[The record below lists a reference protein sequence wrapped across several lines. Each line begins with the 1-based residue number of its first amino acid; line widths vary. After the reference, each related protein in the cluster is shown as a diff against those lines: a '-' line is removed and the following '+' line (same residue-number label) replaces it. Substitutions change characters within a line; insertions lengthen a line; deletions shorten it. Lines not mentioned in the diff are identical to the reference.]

1 MDKLWTPRLRPYEDD
16 RAVFSEEPFSGV
28 FAQLELHTQTR
39 RGGVEITAPIMKLLS
54 QSIWR
59 QHLSDWLIFTLG
71 GVLLTPKEGVYDGRQ
86 LFIDVLGIRRAYG
99 GGDEGEILAVNM
111 LLSCQMENYRAGC
124 FHPFDSAPAEFCW
137 QDDLAQRELLDD
149 DSDTEEK
156 ARDSES
162 EGKDG
167 LDPTDSGDTD
177 YIPMDEELDFVPHER
192 SKRRVILPQK
202 DKNTVQ
208 PVDAGD
214 LPAFYAQHIRD
225 FFFSTNT
232 SEDRTFLSTCVR
244 QDLVQMRALRPAQ
257 YRSGPF
263 QSALETSG
271 LFDLLRE
278 VCRAGNLLEVSHRD
292 VTDSF
297 RRHNWKIAYAELICR
312 WVKPTLTEAEYEMPE
327 KPDPLYKFSA
337 DEARSLLGFMSI
349 NPALLPWSFNPMA
362 VYMFLS
368 LHCFRDNCELWL
380 VPTLRTLRY
389 PRVQGWNSE
398 VVYRAL
404 TSLPEFR
411 NSQSPTSFLVSLD
424 RRLACVIQETVRHN
438 TTVDRVKHEVWR
450 TAGPRPCPA
459 GDRVDSDATAHASSD
474 ASDLSDA
481 EQTRPALR
489 PTLSAGQA
497 RKAKSRKS
505 RVGGA
510 GAQAKAELLGTPSK
524 QPHLHKLPGDPT
536 DHHRC
541 PHCAELPMQQQ
552 CVRIIYVSD
561 QKPPVN
567 LHGAALTCWKGTDRL
582 KPKPPLKSR
591 KGVKKPPVR
600 YLHPFEDLKMTTVRH
615 RRSTYRRCR
624 KDIQIFMWR
633 RDGHADEF
641 VGGVRFKAYSRKTL
655 HERIT
660 NQRRL
665 VLRAIHRRDI
675 LERFGYGKMSGGGS
689 RQPSGGYE
697 GDIYGPYAI
706 HSGETPDDIAA
717 LFRQGTDNDTLIE
730 VATTIYSPMRRQIQQ
745 VTAESGLNRFGSYG
759 VSTFTCDNYISSIHE
774 DFDSGLEDHGGQ
786 YPWFLMDVTPT
797 GQ

>member
-28 FAQLELHTQTR
+28 FAQLDLHTRTR
-39 RGGVEITAPIMKLLS
+39 RGGVEITAPIIKLLS
-54 QSIWR
+54 QPIWR

-71 GVLLTPKEGVYDGRQ
+71 GVLHTPKEGVYDGRQ

-99 GGDEGEILAVNM
+99 GRDEGEILAVDM
-111 LLSCQMENYRAGC
+111 LLSCQMENYWAGC
-124 FHPFDSAPAEFCW
+124 FHPFDSAPADFCW

-149 DSDTEEK
+149 DEDES
-156 ARDSES
+156 SES
-162 EGKDG
+162 EPEEDD
-167 LDPTDSGDTD
+167 LDGDTD
-177 YIPMDEELDFVPHER
+177 YIPMEVDEPVLEPLEELDFVPHKR
-192 SKRRVILPQK
+192 SKRRAILK
-202 DKNTVQ
+202 KYKNTVQ

-214 LPAFYAQHIRD
+214 LPAFYAQHIRE
-225 FFFSTNT
+225 FFFSASPNQTDPN
-232 SEDRTFLSTCVR
+232 EDRTVLSKCVR
-244 QDLVQMRALRPAQ
+244 QDLVQMKKLTPPQ

-278 VCRAGNLLEVSHRD
+278 VCRPGNLLEVSHRD
-292 VTDSF
+292 VTSSF
-297 RRHNWKIAYAELICR
+297 RRHNWKTAYAELICR
-312 WVKPTLTEAEYEMPE
+312 WVKPTLTEEEYEMPE
-327 KPDPLYKFSA
+327 KPDPLYKFSC
-337 DEARSLLGFMSI
+337 DEARSLLVFMSS

-438 TTVDRVKHEVWR
+438 TTVDRVKREVWR

-459 GDRVDSDATAHASSD
+459 GNDIDSDATAHASSD
-474 ASDLSDA
+474 ASDFSDD
-481 EQTRPALR
+481 EQRPAPR

-497 RKAKSRKS
+497 RKAKLRKS
-505 RVGGA
+505 TRKVAGA
-510 GAQAKAELLGTPSK
+510 GVQVKAELLGTPSK
-524 QPHLHKLPGDPT
+524 QPSPRKLPEDPT
-536 DHHRC
+536 SHHKC
-541 PHCAELPMQQQ
+541 PHCADLPMKQQ
-552 CVRIIYVSD
+552 CVRIVYVSD

-582 KPKPPLKSR
+582 KPKPPPKSR
-591 KGVKKPPVR
+591 KGVKKLPPVR
-600 YLHPFEDLKMTTVRH
+600 YLHPFEDLKMTTIRH

-655 HERIT
+655 NERIA

-665 VLRAIHRRDI
+665 VLRAIHRRDL
-675 LERFGYGKMSGGGS
+675 LERFAYGQMSGGGS

-697 GDIYGPYAI
+697 GDIYGPYGI

-717 LFRQGTDNDTLIE
+717 LFRQGTADE
-730 VATTIYSPMRRQIQQ
+730 K
-745 VTAESGLNRFGSYG
+745 
-759 VSTFTCDNYISSIHE
+759 
-774 DFDSGLEDHGGQ
+774 
-786 YPWFLMDVTPT
+786 
-797 GQ
+797 